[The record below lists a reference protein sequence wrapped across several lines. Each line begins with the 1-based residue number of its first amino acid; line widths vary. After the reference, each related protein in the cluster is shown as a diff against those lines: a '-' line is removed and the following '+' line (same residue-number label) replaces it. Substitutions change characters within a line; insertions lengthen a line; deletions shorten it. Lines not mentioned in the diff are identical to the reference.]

1 MLLRLAPFV
10 LILTACASQEA
21 HLAGISPQQTAVD
34 GLLASARS
42 GDQPG
47 CAFSAFRNGNAVLE
61 RTYGLANIEQPRAIQ
76 LDTVFEAGSVSK
88 QFTAA
93 AVAVLAANG
102 KISLE
107 DDVRKYLPEM
117 RDYGSAITIRMML
130 THTSGV
136 RNWDDLV
143 ELAGRSREDAS
154 GLRQR
159 DAFDIIVRQSALN
172 FAPGAEYLYSNS
184 NYVLAAA
191 IVERVSG
198 LSFPEFIR
206 RELFEPAGMTRT
218 QWRDDY
224 TRVVLGRAV
233 AYTPDDS
240 GELHIDMPF
249 EDVIGPGGLLTTVG
263 DLQRWN
269 QLLDDPT
276 LAAQPWVNLMT
287 TQWGTLTDGTHIP
300 YGMGLEKVLIGG
312 KEVISHAGATAGYR
326 SYLARAP
333 QEGVSL
339 ALLCNAGELNTED
352 LGPQL
357 VALFLAPSLAG
368 DAAVVPRP
376 AGTIAPDLPGQ
387 YRNTSTGARVDVLID
402 QAGLRFNNG
411 PPFQSA
417 GEDLLVNAAGTRQA
431 SALRN
436 EAGVVAS
443 IRLTR
448 IGNSAVTLEPV
459 AAWSPDTT
467 DLSAFAGAYRADDV
481 GADWIIAMDGPT
493 LRATGPKGEAF
504 LLDPLYADAFAAR
517 EASWT
522 FVFLR
527 NPDGSPV
534 SMSLFKARTRG
545 VIFERLPIGR

>member
-10 LILTACASQEA
+10 LILTACASGEA
-21 HLAGISPQQTAVD
+21 RLTVTSPQRTAVD
-34 GLLASARS
+34 GMLASAQS

-47 CAFSAFRNGNAVLE
+47 CAFSAFRNGQAVLE

-76 LDTVFEAGSVSK
+76 PDTVFEAGSVSK

-93 AVAVLAANG
+93 AIAVLAADG
-102 KISLE
+102 KLSLD

-117 RDYGSAITIRMML
+117 RDYGSTITIRMVL

-172 FAPGAEYLYSNS
+172 FVPGSEYLYSNS
-184 NYVLAAA
+184 NYVLAAV

-198 LSFPEFIR
+198 LSFPAFSR
-206 RELFEPAGMTRT
+206 RELFEPAAMTRT

-224 TRVVLGRAV
+224 TRVVPGRAV

-240 GELHIDMPF
+240 GELHIDMPI
-249 EDVIGPGGLLTTVG
+249 EDVVGPGGLLTTVG

-269 QLLDDPT
+269 QLLDHPT
-276 LAAQPWVNLMT
+276 AATQPWVSLMM
-287 TQWGTLTDGTHIP
+287 TQWGALTDGTRVP
-300 YGMGLEKVLIGG
+300 YGMGLEQEVVAGH
-312 KEVISHAGATAGYR
+312 EVISHAGATAGYR
-326 SYLARAP
+326 TYLARAP

-339 ALLCNAGELNTED
+339 ALLCNAGALNTED
-352 LGPQL
+352 LGPRL
-357 VALFLAPSLAG
+357 AALFLPTSLAG
-368 DAAVVPRP
+368 DTPVLSHPV
-376 AGTIAPDLPGQ
+376 GTIAPDLTGQ
-387 YRNTSTGARVDVLID
+387 YRNISTAARVDLSID
-402 QAGLRFNNG
+402 QAGLHFNDG
-411 PPFQSA
+411 PPFQPA
-417 GEDLLVNAAGTRQA
+417 GADLLANAAGTRQVFV
-431 SALRN
+431 LRN
-436 EAGVVAS
+436 EAGAVTS

-459 AAWSPDTT
+459 TAWSPDTAT
-467 DLSAFAGAYRADDV
+467 LSVFAGAYRGDDV
-481 GADWIIAMDGPT
+481 GADWIIVMDGPT
-493 LRATGPKGEAF
+493 LRATGPKGETF

-522 FVFLR
+522 FVFQR
-527 NPDGSPV
+527 NPDGSLG
-534 SMSLFKARTRG
+534 SMSLFKTRTRG
-545 VIFERLPIGR
+545 VTFERRSTGR